1 MTLISFG
8 EGISFSI
15 IYRFALMS
23 SEVSKGT
30 VAATASVLM
39 MLSFFVVIEL
49 VRMLYSH
56 FELWAYSLSCFALI
70 ALWFAYP
77 RLSLKQIM
85 RERAESG
92 QF

>member
-1 MTLISFG
+1 
-8 EGISFSI
+8 
-15 IYRFALMS
+15 
-23 SEVSKGT
+23 
-30 VAATASVLM
+30 M

-77 RLSLKQIM
+77 RLGLKQIM
-85 RERAESG
+85 HERAESG